1 MVPALKRIV
10 AHFHSD
16 PDWANVRPPMDRLSD
31 AQSTSLL
38 ADLEKIGYSLGER
51 RREAAE

>member
-1 MVPALKRIV
+1 MGGDADT
-10 AHFHSD
+10 AG
-16 PDWANVRPPMDRLSD
+16 AERLSD
-31 AQSTSLL
+31 AQSVALL